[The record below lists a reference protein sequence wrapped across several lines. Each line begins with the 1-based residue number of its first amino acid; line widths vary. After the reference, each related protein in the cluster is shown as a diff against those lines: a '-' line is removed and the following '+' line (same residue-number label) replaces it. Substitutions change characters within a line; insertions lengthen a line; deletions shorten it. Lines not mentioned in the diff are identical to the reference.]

1 MYQKVIKEYLINRG
15 WNDVPST
22 VIEAYMRCTYGT
34 LDHLDRAQFNRAII
48 SARKEALIDG
58 PDLSN
63 QVGKSYA

>member
-1 MYQKVIKEYLINRG
+1 
-15 WNDVPST
+15 
-22 VIEAYMRCTYGT
+22 MRCTYGT